1 MSVIENLMKQA
12 SQKRKTIVLSETEDI
27 RILEAASKILENDFA
42 NLVLVGD
49 IEEMKKVAPEYDLSK
64 ATILNPENYDRF
76 DEMVNMFYELRKHK
90 GMTEEK
96 AREVLKDSTYFATML
111 VKMGIADG
119 LVCGATHSTADTLR
133 PGLQIIK
140 AGEGVTTVSAFSIME
155 VPNCEFGNNGTFFF
169 ADTGLVENPNA
180 EQLAEIAIV
189 TADSYKAI
197 MDDEPIVAMLSYSTY
212 GSAKSELTEKVIEA
226 TKIVKERRPD
236 LLVDGELQ
244 LDAAIIESVGKSKAP
259 ESKVAGRAN
268 VLVFPDLNCGNIGYK
283 IVERLAKA
291 NAYGPITQG
300 MAKPINDLSRGCK
313 ADDIVGAAAITCLQA
328 K

>member
-12 SQKRKTIVLSETEDI
+12 SINRKTIVLSETEDI
-27 RILEAASKILENDFA
+27 RILEAASKILKNDFA

-49 IEEMKKVAPEYDLSK
+49 IEEMKKVAPEYDLSM

-76 DEMVNMFYELRKHK
+76 EEMVNMFYELRKHK

-111 VKMGIADG
+111 VKMGVADG

-169 ADTGLVENPNA
+169 ADTGLVENPNS

-197 MDDEPIVAMLSYSTY
+197 MSDEPIVAMLSYSTY

-259 ESKVAGRAN
+259 DSKVAGKAN

>member
-1 MSVIENLMKQA
+1 MRE
-12 SQKRKTIVLSETEDI
+12 ED
-27 RILEAASKILENDFA
+27 N
-42 NLVLVGD
+42 
-49 IEEMKKVAPEYDLSK
+49 SK
-64 ATILNPENYDRF
+64 AIAFIVVAAIILGI
-76 DEMVNMFYELRKHK
+76 NMFGLLYGKMVDGRV
-90 GMTEEK
+90 EK

-236 LLVDGELQ
+236 LLD
-244 LDAAIIESVGKSKAP
+244 
-259 ESKVAGRAN
+259 
-268 VLVFPDLNCGNIGYK
+268 
-283 IVERLAKA
+283 
-291 NAYGPITQG
+291 
-300 MAKPINDLSRGCK
+300 
-313 ADDIVGAAAITCLQA
+313 
-328 K
+328 

>member
-1 MSVIENLMKQA
+1 VSVIENLMKQA

>member
-1 MSVIENLMKQA
+1 MKQA

>member
-1 MSVIENLMKQA
+1 MSVIENLIKMA
-12 SQKRKTIVLSETEDI
+12 RTNRKTIVLSETEDI
-27 RILEAASKILENDFA
+27 RVLEAAYKILKSDFA
-42 NLVLVGD
+42 NLVLIGN
-49 IEEMKKVAPEYDLSK
+49 IEDMKKVAPQYDLSK
-64 ATILNPENYDRF
+64 ATVLSPDSYERF
-76 DEMVNMFYELRKHK
+76 DEMVNKFYELRKHK

-96 AREVLKDSTYFATML
+96 ARETLKDSTYFATML

-133 PGLQIIK
+133 PGLQIVK
-140 AGEGVTTVSAFSIME
+140 AGEGVSTVSAFSIME
-155 VPNCEFGNNGTFFF
+155 VPNCELGNNGIFFF
-169 ADTGLVENPNA
+169 ADTGLVENPTA

-189 TADSYKAI
+189 TARSYKDI

-212 GSAKSELTEKVIEA
+212 GSAKSELTQKVIDA
-226 TKIVKERRPD
+226 TQIVKNREPN

-259 ESKVAGRAN
+259 GSKVAGKAN

-313 ADDIVGAAAITCLQA
+313 ADDIVGAVAITCLQA